1 MINKKKL
8 FLIDG
13 MALIYRAYYAM
24 IKNPLKSSSGLNTS
38 AIYGFINSLIK
49 LLKDENPE
57 YIAVVLDT
65 KAKTFRHEQYDL
77 YKANRKPMPEEL
89 SEQLIPLYDVLD
101 SLNIKIYKKDGYEAD
116 DIIGTITKRMF
127 NDNLT
132 TYMFSGD
139 KDFMQLINSNTFLY
153 TPGNSFKPIKICRE
167 EDVFVKCGVSATNF
181 IDYLALLGDVSDNI
195 PGVKGVGNKT
205 ASKLINKFST
215 VENIYNSLDQIENPR
230 VKNMLLENKKNAF
243 LSKELVTID
252 IDVDIAIDLEEMS
265 SKTLLFKDM
274 VYKLHDLDIY
284 AFDKILDNN
293 SDLDKKKYKVVK
305 KNYKIINSDKEFT
318 KLVNRL
324 SLEKIISIDLETTS
338 IDPNVASIVGI
349 SLSYKENSGFYIP
362 FLHPES
368 KIGNSTIDNR
378 LSALKD
384 ILESNDIKY
393 IGQNIKYDALIFK
406 RHGIEI
412 NNIFFDTMIAES
424 LISPEKNNYKL
435 DLLSK
440 DYLNYNKVPI
450 ENLIGEKNNQIS
462 MLELPIDKISFY
474 ACENADITLQ
484 IYNIQK
490 SILIDKELD
499 DLFYKVE
506 MPLIK
511 VLVNMEFNGV
521 YIDKDLIN
529 NLCID
534 LKASLEI
541 LSNKIYM
548 ISDRKFNINSP
559 KQLAEI
565 LFDELE
571 LKMFKK
577 RSTSVEVLKK
587 LLKYHPIAELILE
600 YRHLNKLVNTYLE
613 KLPKHINP
621 TTNRIHTSFNQA
633 IASTG
638 RLSSTKPNFQNIP
651 IKTDIGKSIR
661 KAFKS
666 NNNNNIIISFD
677 YSQIELR
684 ILAHY
689 SNEKKLIEAFEK
701 DIDIHTR
708 TAALIYG
715 ISNEDV
721 KYDHRRVAK
730 MVNYSIAY
738 GAGPFRISEELKI
751 SIKEASSIINNY
763 FERYPGIKK
772 YIDDIIIFGLEY
784 GYVKTILGRQRNTL
798 NLKSSNR
805 NIREAEKRATINM
818 PIQGTASELIKIAMI
833 KIDEEINIKNMKSKM
848 ILQVHDE
855 LLFEVPLIE
864 KNNLIDMVTKIMENS
879 MKFKVPIKVDCNFG
893 NNWYE
898 AH

>member
-1 MINKKKL
+1 M
-8 FLIDG
+8 
-13 MALIYRAYYAM
+13 
-24 IKNPLKSSSGLNTS
+24 
-38 AIYGFINSLIK
+38 
-49 LLKDENPE
+49 
-57 YIAVVLDT
+57 
-65 KAKTFRHEQYDL
+65 
-77 YKANRKPMPEEL
+77 
-89 SEQLIPLYDVLD
+89 
-101 SLNIKIYKKDGYEAD
+101 
-116 DIIGTITKRMF
+116 
-127 NDNLT
+127 
-132 TYMFSGD
+132 
-139 KDFMQLINSNTFLY
+139 
-153 TPGNSFKPIKICRE
+153 
-167 EDVFVKCGVSATNF
+167 
-181 IDYLALLGDVSDNI
+181 
-195 PGVKGVGNKT
+195 
-205 ASKLINKFST
+205 
-215 VENIYNSLDQIENPR
+215 
-230 VKNMLLENKKNAF
+230 
-243 LSKELVTID
+243 
-252 IDVDIAIDLEEMS
+252 
-265 SKTLLFKDM
+265 
-274 VYKLHDLDIY
+274 
-284 AFDKILDNN
+284 
-293 SDLDKKKYKVVK
+293 
-305 KNYKIINSDKEFT
+305 
-318 KLVNRL
+318 
-324 SLEKIISIDLETTS
+324 
-338 IDPNVASIVGI
+338 
-349 SLSYKENSGFYIP
+349 
-362 FLHPES
+362 
-368 KIGNSTIDNR
+368 
-378 LSALKD
+378 
-384 ILESNDIKY
+384 
-393 IGQNIKYDALIFK
+393 
-406 RHGIEI
+406 
-412 NNIFFDTMIAES
+412 
-424 LISPEKNNYKL
+424 
-435 DLLSK
+435 
-440 DYLNYNKVPI
+440 VPI

-462 MLELPIDKISFY
+462 MLQVPLDKISFY
-474 ACENADITLQ
+474 ACEDADITLQ

-490 SILIDKELD
+490 TILIDKKLD
-499 DLFYKVE
+499 DLFFKVE

-521 YIDKDLIN
+521 YIDKDIIN

-534 LKASLEI
+534 FKASLEI

-621 TTNRIHTSFNQA
+621 KTDRIHTSFNQA

-651 IKTDIGKSIR
+651 IKTDVGKSIR

-666 NNNNNIIISFD
+666 NNNDDIIISFD

-689 SNEKKLIEAFEK
+689 SNEKKLIEAFENN
-701 DIDIHTR
+701 IDIHTR

-721 KYDHRRVAK
+721 EYNHRRVAK

-805 NIREAEKRATINM
+805 NIREAEKRAAINM

-833 KIDEEINIKNMKSKM
+833 KIDEEINRKKMKSKM

-855 LLFEVPLIE
+855 LLFEVPLSE
-864 KNNLIDMVTKIMENS
+864 KNDLIDMVARIMENS